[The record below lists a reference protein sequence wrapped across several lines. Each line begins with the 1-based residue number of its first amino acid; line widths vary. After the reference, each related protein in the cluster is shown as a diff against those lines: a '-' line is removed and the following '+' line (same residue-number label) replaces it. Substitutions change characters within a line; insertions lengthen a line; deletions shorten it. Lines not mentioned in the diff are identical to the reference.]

1 MASKLRP
8 SAIGGHESSSPKPP
22 SKSST
27 PRAAM
32 LLHPTSDGAT
42 SSMSGVHV
50 FNSLDK
56 ISACLSHETV
66 AVFLAN
72 NPFLVPS
79 PSVKHST
86 LASKRVVVVV
96 VLTVVV
102 ETVVVVLETV
112 DVVLVMLVVVDVAE
126 VVVVE
131 MVVVVVV
138 EIVVVVPVVV
148 VPVVV
153 VPVVVV
159 PVVVVVVID
168 VVVELTLVVVLLAE
182 VVVLVPV
189 VVVVIEV
196 VVIEVV
202 VIDVV
207 VAVVVVLER
216 VVVVLLTDVVV
227 ELTVVVVVVVTVVVV
242 LLTVVLVSV
251 VVNVQVVNPPRV
263 KASSMALMVS
273 APAEHFPDESSMAS
287 SSPSQNT
294 VTSVPSGPP
303 NSVAAALNTAATALH
318 PTSTVKTSSTSNFS
332 MSLHVTGSLPDK
344 SCAGSRL
351 GAQVAS
357 RVLSAVACP
366 AHAPIG
372 SDSA

>member
-138 EIVVVVPVVV
+138 EIVVVVPDVV

-159 PVVVVVVID
+159 LVID